1 MAKFVNNRKRRQAGA
16 ASLHML
22 AMSGD
27 FNAQLHFNVAESRSI
42 LFETDSRR
50 LIRNNAFEKAAN
62 SARRLFGNMEEM
74 RASAETPWQKQQ
86 VAILGKNLTKSRANV
101 LAHLSNP
108 SSATVFILISKFLGI
123 SPELDQV
130 YRADHAAKMDAAG
143 FVARTGMSFIP
154 GAGPLLGTVT
164 RTGMKIHSSQH
175 SAARSKGEKVKFDH
189 EASNIVPSS
198 SSGSVFSETSFNQPG
213 GASGSSRIQRRATT
227 ASAGPSAQPSLQRRS
242 QSSQSRRKPSN
253 TRTTRARGSVGR
265 NNTARGRSK
274 ETESK
279 SPSQRPMSETD
290 VPRTQIQNSMRHG
303 ASPGEVENDET
314 QVLPR
319 VQITSQNGMPS
330 PQQLGARELSEDE
343 QHQMAVE
350 MYKKQRNK
358 LKLVLLLKARD
369 KQAKGIAQGKGSG
382 LAQSSGSSSGKR
394 VKPVLEQKKKEANN
408 FLRRVRENM
417 KKEDQETKQKS

>member
-1 MAKFVNNRKRRQAGA
+1 MANFVNNRKRRQAGA

-62 SARRLFGNMEEM
+62 SARRLFGSMEEM

-108 SSATVFILISKFLGI
+108 SSATVFILLSKFLGI
-123 SPELDQV
+123 SLELDQV
-130 YRADHAAKMDAAG
+130 YRADHSAKMDAAG

-189 EASNIVPSS
+189 EASNIVASS
-198 SSGSVFSETSFNQPG
+198 STGSVFSESSFNQPSA
-213 GASGSSRIQRRATT
+213 ASSSSQMQRRATT
-227 ASAGPSAQPSLQRRS
+227 ASARSSAQPNLQRRS
-242 QSSQSRRKPSN
+242 QSSQSRQKPSN

-265 NNTARGRSK
+265 NNSARGRSK

-279 SPSQRPMSETD
+279 PPSQGPMNEAD
-290 VPRTQIQNSMRHG
+290 LPRTQIQNSTRRG
-303 ASPGEVENDET
+303 AMPGEVGSDGT
-314 QVLPR
+314 RVLPGTQTTP
-319 VQITSQNGMPS
+319 QIGMRS
-330 PQQLGARELSEDE
+330 PQQLEAWEMSEDE
-343 QHQMAVE
+343 QHQMAIE

-358 LKLVLLLKARD
+358 LKMVLLLKARD
-369 KQAKGIAQGKGSG
+369 KQAKGIAQGRGSG
-382 LAQSSGSSSGKR
+382 LAQSSSEKR

-408 FLRRVRENM
+408 FLRRVRENVR
-417 KKEDQETKQKS
+417 KEAQQEQKQKS